1 MLKQRQGFLC
11 VLCQSLCAYTALP
24 VCGESIDSNPVCVR
38 EYFICTAAWGAFTLG
53 RLLPPISHLCAAPP
67 PQYLQARLPLC
78 SSAPADPPG
87 SLQLLKLLHPV
98 EGAAGVEPLDLVL
111 VEGVVQGDDVL
122 AAVTVLHHSLQG
134 LEEKDSWPVR
144 HPCKIHILPSPIPI
158 IWRSVI
164 WVAEWSM
171 TLTLPGAKVARPVM
185 EILSSGRILS

>member
-1 MLKQRQGFLC
+1 MCARAFHLYSGMGC
-11 VLCQSLCAYTALP
+11 V
-24 VCGESIDSNPVCVR
+24 
-38 EYFICTAAWGAFTLG
+38 FTLG
-53 RLLPPISHLCAAPP
+53 RLLPPIPHLCAAPP

-144 HPCKIHILPSPIPI
+144 HPCQIHILPSPIPI
-158 IWRSVI
+158 IWRVEI